1 MSHQLVKGVIPA
13 VITPFDDQDRVN
25 LEALATIVEH
35 LLDQGCNGIMTTG
48 GTGEFPHLDRAERKA
63 VIATSVE
70 ASRGRQPVIAGTA
83 ACSVR
88 EALALSEDAVAV
100 GAAAVILVPPYYFP
114 LPEAA
119 ILSFFFAIA
128 DRVPAPVVV
137 YNNPLYTGNAMR
149 PSLIVELLQHPNV
162 IGLKQSQSDLGQLA
176 EVMRMVRTDGGSDR
190 SILTGIDSQFL
201 AALAIGS
208 DGIFS
213 TAAGIV
219 PGTVVDLYR
228 RFMDGDLA
236 GARAVH
242 DRLQALNRHLEY
254 DPGYVAP
261 AKEGLRMLGFDA
273 GAPRAPLPGLTD
285 LQRDELRAALSETT
299 AATNARQ

>member
-1 MSHQLVKGVIPA
+1 MSHELVKGVIPA
-13 VITPFDDQDRVN
+13 VITPFDGEDRVN
-25 LEALATIVEH
+25 VEALAGIVEH
-35 LLDQGCNGIMTTG
+35 LLEQGCDGIMTTG

-63 VIATSVE
+63 VVKTTVQA
-70 ASRGRQPVIAGTA
+70 ARGRQPVIAGTA

-88 EALALSEDAVAV
+88 EALALSDDAAEAGADAVIV
-100 GAAAVILVPPYYFP
+100 VPPYYFP
-114 LPEAA
+114 LPESA
-119 ILSFFFAIA
+119 IVGFFVAIA
-128 DRVPAPVVV
+128 DRTPVPVVV
-137 YNNPLYTGNAMR
+137 YNNPLYTGNPMR
-149 PSLIVELLQHPNV
+149 PGLIVELLQHPNV

-176 EVMRMVRTDGGSDR
+176 EVIRLARSAVGRDV

-201 AALAIGS
+201 AALAIGA

-213 TAAGIV
+213 TAAGII
-219 PGTVVDLYR
+219 PAPVVDLYR
-228 RFMDGDLA
+228 RFRAGDLE

-242 DRLQALNRHLEY
+242 DRLQPMNRHLEY

-285 LQRDELRAALSETT
+285 VQRAELRAALDTSLPSVDV
-299 AATNARQ
+299 AQ